1 MIDLTDFVQNR
12 TWAPM
17 DLNRH
22 IEMFP
27 GQAQIVLMAERNV
40 CTHWRDVLAQRLVDD
55 DRTQLSFNLALA
67 QTYGLDTGEV
77 EKLFQ
82 RSVSGDPIQN
92 LEAMDDAYDLLVDL
106 MYSAAQI
113 RETRSRIIEASAAVC
128 ACDGALCRLMGKAK
142 IDLAK
147 EWGLK
152 VVPLA
157 REITH
162 LRLELRRGK
171 GQQVLSYAE
180 DVSKR
185 TLSLLKEI
193 RTLT

>member
-1 MIDLTDFVQNR
+1 MRCEQRRARYVKPEYQYPRIDATVRL
-12 TWAPM
+12 
-17 DLNRH
+17 
-22 IEMFP
+22 
-27 GQAQIVLMAERNV
+27 RNDRS
-40 CTHWRDVLAQRLVDD
+40 HGLVED

-67 QTYGLDTGEV
+67 QTYGLDTGEAEV
-77 EKLFQ
+77 LFQ

-92 LEAMDDAYDLLVDL
+92 LEAMDRAYDVLVDL
-106 MYSAAQI
+106 MYSSAAI
-113 RETRSRIIEASAAVC
+113 RDTRSRIIEASSAVC

-162 LRLELRRGK
+162 LRLELRRGR
-171 GQQVLSYAE
+171 GQQVLSYAQ

-185 TLSLLKEI
+185 TLALLKEI
-193 RTLT
+193 RALA